1 MRLRKKDAFAMGRGR
16 EPLAP
21 DGPQMPFV
29 PEPCTTDPEGSSI
42 APTMLSP
49 YYLTIPRGPDLVSAS
64 KNISSLLNVNDIL
77 VDSNGDLTT
86 SLEMPQVYGE
96 DLMHDDLTEDDRRL
110 AAALVAVQLVNQQKQ
125 QSG

>member
-1 MRLRKKDAFAMGRGR
+1 MGRGR
-16 EPLAP
+16 DLVGP
-21 DGPQMPFV
+21 DAPQMPFV
-29 PEPCTTDPEGSSI
+29 QEPCATDPESSSI
-42 APTMLSP
+42 APAMLSP

-86 SLEMPQVYGE
+86 SLEIPQDYEG

-110 AAALVAVQLVNQQKQ
+110 AAALVAVQLVNQQKH